1 MDLGSMVGPGWGL
14 DLALQEASDSGN
26 VSEVLAQL
34 EAGADV
40 NGKALGP
47 FCDSPLTCAS
57 EKGHLACARVL
68 LAAGADLDQSLDGH
82 STALFNAAFSGHVHV
97 VSCLL
102 EAGASQDAG
111 GDLYSGEYQ
120 RGSSCHAAIQLLQLL
135 RAYDPAR
142 NVVLGPRLR
151 AVPGCQAFLD
161 VTRRWTSQ
169 LHYHQFLPAERVARL
184 LAGGADVH
192 ARDDSADAPSPI
204 GLARAFL
211 RTGATDVCAGLVV
224 SADPIPWSEGTHA
237 SSSRRGGARAVELLL
252 AGHLLVRRCQGSTG
266 KGTALLDVWVAHVM
280 PHALH
285 R

>member
-1 MDLGSMVGPGWGL
+1 MVGPGWGL

-169 LHYHQFLPAERVARL
+169 LHYHQFLPAERVAKL

-192 ARDDSADAPSPI
+192 ASDSGEDAPTPI
-204 GLARAFL
+204 RLARARL
-211 RTGATDVCAGLVV
+211 LEDGTDKRAKLILDG
-224 SADPIPWSEGTHA
+224 WSPATHA
-237 SSSRRGGARAVELLL
+237 LFPTAVRACAIELLL
-252 AGHLLVRRCQGSTG
+252 AGHLLARSYPGSNG
-266 KGTALLDVWVAHVM
+266 QGTALLDVWVVHVM
-280 PHALH
+280 PRALH

>member
-169 LHYHQFLPAERVARL
+169 LHYHQFLPAERVAKL
-184 LAGGADVH
+184 LAGRADVH
-192 ARDDSADAPSPI
+192 ANDGGENAPTPI
-204 GLARAFL
+204 GLAWAL
-211 RTGATDVCAGLVV
+211 LDTGATDTRAELVV
-224 SADPIPWSEGTHA
+224 NGWSPATHA
-237 SSSRRGGARAVELLL
+237 LFPAAARARAVELLL
-252 AGHLLVRRCQGSTG
+252 ASHLLARSCQESSGQ
-266 KGTALLDVWVAHVM
+266 GTALLDVWVAHVM
-280 PHALH
+280 PRALH

>member
-1 MDLGSMVGPGWGL
+1 MVGPGWGL

-169 LHYHQFLPAERVARL
+169 LHYHQFLPAERVAKL
-184 LAGGADVH
+184 LAGRADVH
-192 ARDDSADAPSPI
+192 ANDGGENAPTPI
-204 GLARAFL
+204 GLAWAL
-211 RTGATDVCAGLVV
+211 LDTGATDTRAELVV
-224 SADPIPWSEGTHA
+224 NGWSPATHA
-237 SSSRRGGARAVELLL
+237 LFPAAARARAVELLL
-252 AGHLLVRRCQGSTG
+252 ASHLLARSCQESSGQ
-266 KGTALLDVWVAHVM
+266 GTALLDVWVAHVM
-280 PHALH
+280 PRALH